1 MSLGC
6 WHSSKTWEQFGNPE
20 PLWEIYREPWNRV
33 SGLYAAISTREPW
46 ERVIVSDKQWEMEIC
61 FYYWCCFKNLRAKD
75 KPEKL
80 RIRCHDLMCSV
91 QLITRVFHL
100 VRAIC
105 SPVVVRLLLVCI
117 IDHLWRP
124 RRGEAALEKGS
135 LLFLGISSN
144 SHWTVLTNTFAQP
157 FSFNHLQAKLT
168 CLEKRSKHRNSGR
181 IPSLIGSLTPAHGRL
196 SRNMINNFCKR
207 IISHPVKS

>member
-1 MSLGC
+1 
-6 WHSSKTWEQFGNPE
+6 
-20 PLWEIYREPWNRV
+20 
-33 SGLYAAISTREPW
+33 
-46 ERVIVSDKQWEMEIC
+46 
-61 FYYWCCFKNLRAKD
+61 
-75 KPEKL
+75 
-80 RIRCHDLMCSV
+80 MCSV

-105 SPVVVRLLLVCI
+105 SPVVVRLHLVCI

-144 SHWTVLTNTFAQP
+144 SHWTVLTNTFAQS
-157 FSFNHLQAKLT
+157 FSFNHLQAKST
-168 CLEKRSKHRNSGR
+168 CLKKRSKHRNSGR

-207 IISHPVKS
+207 IISHPVKSQYLKYATRYIFTNMTSSPPWFLCFGPATCLSL

>member
-1 MSLGC
+1 MNLGTEYLVC
-6 WHSSKTWEQFGNPE
+6 MQLSAPENLGKGNSQRQTVGNGK
-20 PLWEIYREPWNRV
+20 L
-33 SGLYAAISTREPW
+33 
-46 ERVIVSDKQWEMEIC
+46 

-135 LLFLGISSN
+135 HLFLGISSN

-157 FSFNHLQAKLT
+157 FSFNHLQAKST
-168 CLEKRSKHRNSGR
+168 CLKKRSKHRNSGR

-207 IISHPVKS
+207 IISHPVKSQYLKYVQ